1 MEKKTLPFFGK
12 SKATR
17 FRFSNGLRLIVV
29 ESHMAPVFSYQT
41 WYDVGSRDE
50 ESGLSGIA
58 HLFEHMM
65 FKETKRLKHGEFD
78 RIMESNG
85 ARDLNAFTSTDYT
98 AYVQSLPV
106 EKFDLVA
113 SLEAQRMHELSLT
126 KELFD
131 AEREVVHNER
141 KQRTENN
148 PEGQMFEA
156 LQALAFVKHPYGRP
170 VIGWEDDLNRM
181 TIEDCRAFYSKYY
194 APDNAVIVVVGDLK
208 PEKAAAAVQKHYGK
222 FKPGNVNRPSVPAE
236 PSQHQ
241 ERVQELK
248 LNLQVEKVYMG
259 YKIPSATHKDQAALS
274 VLSTIMSTGRS
285 SRLYRAMVDKGLTM
299 DVSAGPGTAKD
310 ESLFYASFAAH
321 AGKKAKAAISAFDAQ
336 VALLQHDVVTAEELE
351 RAKAKLRT
359 EFFMGLGTNS
369 ARANFVGQFEL
380 VLGDF
385 TKALTA
391 LEEINEVSL
400 EEVRN
405 VARRYLAKQN
415 RSMIVGVPMG
425 QGAEA

>member
-1 MEKKTLPFFGK
+1 MEKKTLPFFGN
-12 SKATR
+12 SRASR
-17 FRFSNGLRLIVV
+17 YRFSNGLRLIVV
-29 ESHMAPVFSYQT
+29 ESRVAPVFSYQT

-50 ESGLSGIA
+50 EAGLSGIA

-78 RIMESNG
+78 RLMESNG

-106 EKFDLVA
+106 EKLDLVA
-113 SLEAQRMHELSLT
+113 GLESQRMHELRLT

-131 AEREVVHNER
+131 SEREVVHNER

-156 LQALAFVKHPYGRP
+156 LQALAFVRHPYGRP
-170 VIGWEDDLNRM
+170 VIGWEEDLNRM
-181 TIEDCRAFYSKYY
+181 TIDDCRRFYSRYY
-194 APDNAVIVVVGDLK
+194 APDNAVIVVVGDVK
-208 PEKAAAAVQKHYGK
+208 PDKVAATIRKHYGK
-222 FKPGNVNRPSVPAE
+222 FSPGELRRTEPAQE
-236 PSQHQ
+236 PPQHE
-241 ERVQELK
+241 ERVREMK
-248 LNLQVEKVYMG
+248 LNLQVEKVYAG
-259 YKIPSATHKDQAALS
+259 YKIPGASHRDQAALS
-274 VLSTIMSTGRS
+274 VLGSVMSTGRS
-285 SRLYRAMVDKGLTM
+285 SRLYRALVDKGLTM

-310 ESLFYASFAAH
+310 ESLFYVSFAAQ
-321 AGKKAKAAISAFDAQ
+321 AGKKAQTALSALDAQ

-351 RAKAKLRT
+351 RAKAKLKT
-359 EFFMGLGTNS
+359 EFFMGLGTNV
-369 ARANFVGQFEL
+369 ARANFVGQFEI

-391 LEEINEVSL
+391 IEEINEVSL

-405 VARRYLAKQN
+405 VARRYLPRQN
-415 RSMIVGVPMG
+415 RCVVVGLPAG
-425 QGAEA
+425 PGGAA